1 MGSGTWVWV
10 PVPQRKRI
18 GKRKSAASVSFC
30 IQRKIA
36 NYLEESKELLTFAA
50 STRQYVLNLNILIM
64 GNSRQ
69 QKAENR
75 VKFPRLLGSVEL
87 FMYFCHE

>member
-1 MGSGTWVWV
+1 
-10 PVPQRKRI
+10 
-18 GKRKSAASVSFC
+18 
-30 IQRKIA
+30 
-36 NYLEESKELLTFAA
+36 LEESKELLTFAA

>member
-1 MGSGTWVWV
+1 MRSGVFDLFPKDENRETEV
-10 PVPQRKRI
+10 
-18 GKRKSAASVSFC
+18 AASVSFC
-30 IQRKIA
+30 IQRKIT

-87 FMYFCHE
+87 YIYFCK

>member
-1 MGSGTWVWV
+1 MLATKEIKDCPSDLRGRIFSRLSNKNASIYCVRCSKIWKLLIFSLSL
-10 PVPQRKRI
+10 QR
-18 GKRKSAASVSFC
+18 
-30 IQRKIA
+30 QQD
-36 NYLEESKELLTFAA
+36 NM
-50 STRQYVLNLNILIM
+50 LNLNILIM

-75 VKFPRLLGSVEL
+75 VKFPRSLGSVEL

>member
-1 MGSGTWVWV
+1 M
-10 PVPQRKRI
+10 RI
-18 GKRKSAASVSFC
+18 GNGSLRLPFLCVCFITYDKE
-30 IQRKIA
+30 KIA